1 MRYIKYTTFN
11 SWWRKHAWS
20 MCWFRG
26 VRITGWWRSIIQ
38 FETKWKILL
47 KVCYLNLFFFF
58 LFLVFKAP
66 IEKKAQV
73 PIPCHFS
80 IWLGGYLKQACYF
93 IKSSLVLDILEDSE
107 IWCKRSVTCTHTKDI
122 PKEHRGQPKRAP
134 NGESWNNLGNKR
146 NNDTKWI
153 ITLRIKYPRIRTDT
167 IR

>member
-107 IWCKRSVTCTHTKDI
+107 IWCKRSVTCTHLSWKTANDGEILGKQSSFEPLGKDLI
-122 PKEHRGQPKRAP
+122 FSYLSLCYQLWH
-134 NGESWNNLGNKR
+134 
-146 NNDTKWI
+146 
-153 ITLRIKYPRIRTDT
+153 
-167 IR
+167 